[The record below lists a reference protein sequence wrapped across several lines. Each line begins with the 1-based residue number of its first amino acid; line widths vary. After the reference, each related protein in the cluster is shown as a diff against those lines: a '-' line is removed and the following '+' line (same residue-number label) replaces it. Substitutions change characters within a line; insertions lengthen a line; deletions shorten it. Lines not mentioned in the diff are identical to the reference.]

1 MYNQSIGTTTT
12 PPAQAGTL
20 LAVPHHAATP
30 NPLLVLLVMVD
41 FVVPAASSISIIH
54 DHNTPLKL
62 LSRSLV
68 VCLFRQENTYNKVYK
83 LVSYS

>member
-54 DHNTPLKL
+54 GHNTPE
-62 LSRSLV
+62 SCFGNDWSSARSD
-68 VCLFRQENTYNKVYK
+68 QKNTYNKVYK
-83 LVSYS
+83 LVSY